1 MTLFADTNT
10 DTKAPLLEAHVLY
23 TLTLKELRDAW
34 RNRWFLLYTGAFCLL
49 ALGMSW
55 LSLAGAAGSGFAG
68 LGRTAASLVHLVVLI
83 VPLMGLTLGAGA
95 LAGERERG
103 SLILLLA
110 QPVSRIEVIFGKFL
124 GLAAAVLSSL
134 LLGFG
139 LALLVIAS
147 GHREMAGDQLGG
159 FLTFLGL
166 SALVALVSVS
176 LGLCISTLASRS
188 AVAGGV
194 SLFTWLLLVLLGDL
208 GLMGTSLVL
217 RLDARHLL
225 WSALIN
231 PLQEFKVAAIL
242 ALRGGLE
249 VLGPAGLYAS
259 RTYGD
264 ALLPML
270 VTLLVL
276 WVAAP
281 LALSVWT
288 LDRRGAQ

>member
-1 MTLFADTNT
+1 MTIEARI
-10 DTKAPLLEAHVLY
+10 LL

-34 RNRWFLLYTGAFCLL
+34 NNRWFLLYTGAFCVL

-83 VPLMGLTLGAGA
+83 VPLMGLTLGAA
-95 LAGERERG
+95 SLAGERERG

-110 QPVSRIEVIFGKFL
+110 QPVSRVEVVLGKFL
-124 GLAAAVLSSL
+124 GLATAVLSSL

-147 GHREMAGDQLGG
+147 GGGLETAGASGHDPLGG
-159 FLTFLGL
+159 FLAFLGL
-166 SALVALVSVS
+166 AALVALVSVS
-176 LGLCISTLASRS
+176 LGLCISTLTSRS

-194 SLFTWLLLVLLGDL
+194 SLFAWLLLVLLGDL
-208 GLMGTSLVL
+208 GLMGTSLAM
-217 RLDARHLL
+217 RLKAQHLL

-249 VLGPAGLYAS
+249 VLGPAGLYAT
-259 RTYGD
+259 RTYGEG
-264 ALLPML
+264 LMPML

-276 WVAAP
+276 WILAP
-281 LALSVWT
+281 LAVSVWS
-288 LDRRGAQ
+288 LERRGAQ

>member
-1 MTLFADTNT
+1 MSV
-10 DTKAPLLEAHVLY
+10 EARILWV
-23 TLTLKELRDAW
+23 LTLKELRDAW
-34 RNRWFLLYTGAFCLL
+34 NNRWFLLYTGAFCVL

-83 VPLMGLTLGAGA
+83 VPLMGLTLGAA
-95 LAGERERG
+95 SLAGERERG

-110 QPVSRIEVIFGKFL
+110 QPVSRVEVVLGKFL

-139 LALLVIAS
+139 LALLV
-147 GHREMAGDQLGG
+147 MAGGGGLRTAGAAGQDPLAG
-159 FLTFLGL
+159 FLAFLGL
-166 SALVALVSVS
+166 AALVALVSVS
-176 LGLCISTLASRS
+176 LGLCISTLTSRS

-194 SLFTWLLLVLLGDL
+194 SLFAWLLLVLLGDL
-208 GLMGTSLVL
+208 GLMGTSLVM

-225 WSALIN
+225 WSALVN

-249 VLGPAGLYAS
+249 VLGPAGLYAT
-259 RTYGD
+259 RTYGEGLMP
-264 ALLPML
+264 LL
-270 VTLLVL
+270 VSLLVL
-276 WVAAP
+276 WILVP
-281 LALSVWT
+281 LGISIWSLE
-288 LDRRGAQ
+288 RRGAQ